1 MIWKKE
7 VELKY
12 IFKLA
17 FPTHSTDLRLCVCT
31 VKICLS
37 GTVDC
42 FRQLISLLCMN
53 WLISRIII
61 RIIKETLTS
70 QWMLLTWLDLTMSGT
85 VLTF

>member
-31 VKICLS
+31 VKMCLS

-42 FRQLISLLCMN
+42 FRQVILLLCMN
-53 WLISRIII
+53 
-61 RIIKETLTS
+61 
-70 QWMLLTWLDLTMSGT
+70 
-85 VLTF
+85 

>member
-42 FRQLISLLCMN
+42 FRQVISLLCMN
-53 WLISRIII
+53 WLISRII
-61 RIIKETLTS
+61 KETLTPH
-70 QWMLLTWLDLTMSGT
+70 WTLLTWLDLTTSGT

>member
-37 GTVDC
+37 GTVDS
-42 FRQLISLLCMN
+42 FRQVISLLCMN
-53 WLISRIII
+53 WLISRII
-61 RIIKETLTS
+61 KETLTPH
-70 QWMLLTWLDLTMSGT
+70 WTLLTWLDLTTSGT